1 MSPRPRCRCSMALR
15 PGRHPTRA
23 RDTRGRDTR
32 DGAARCRPACGR
44 RRIRHRRGLPRPAER
59 GRRDSTV
66 RDACPV
72 SVVVYRRA
80 GTAGGSACVARSEC
94 PRHNAD
100 CSRRAAFE
108 YVRSSSVSGKPRT
121 GAVAGG
127 PGQLRR
133 HHGSKKKDR
142 RAGGFPY
149 VPLAPHNPNGP
160 IATAAAV
167 HLLAA
172 IPNCYMLEL
181 VGSPDDL
188 DLHERMARPAL
199 RPRDGSIRV
208 PDAPGLGLE
217 FISGCDKAMPYQPFE
232 GWR

>member
-1 MSPRPRCRCSMALR
+1 MDCHGRLNVADAIRLCETLAPFQLLFIEEPVPPEDPLALR
-15 PGRHPTRA
+15 EVSARGTTRI
-23 RDTRGRDTR
+23 
-32 DGAARCRPACGR
+32 AAGERLSSMYEVRPFLESRALGLLQVDLANCGG
-44 RRIRHRRGLPRPAER
+44 I
-59 GRRDSTV
+59 
-66 RDACPV
+66 
-72 SVVVYRRA
+72 
-80 GTAGGSACVARSEC
+80 
-94 PRHNAD
+94 
-100 CSRRAAFE
+100 
-108 YVRSSSVSGKPRT
+108 T
-121 GAVAGG
+121 GA
-127 PGQLRR
+127 
-133 HHGSKKKDR
+133 KKKDR